1 MSVGSARSYEIACA
15 IEKLLARGYDRAK
28 AEGIALQQ
36 QSVRVPGNRQQ
47 APWDGKHA
55 SVEDARS
62 SDDLRKIW
70 AAIAKRE
77 RRAARVS

>member
-1 MSVGSARSYEIACA
+1 MNFDVRCA
-15 IEKLLARGYDRAK
+15 IERLIARGYDRAE
-28 AEGIALQQ
+28 AERVALQQ
-36 QSVRVPGNRQQ
+36 DSVRVPGNRQQ

-77 RRAARVS
+77 RRALKS